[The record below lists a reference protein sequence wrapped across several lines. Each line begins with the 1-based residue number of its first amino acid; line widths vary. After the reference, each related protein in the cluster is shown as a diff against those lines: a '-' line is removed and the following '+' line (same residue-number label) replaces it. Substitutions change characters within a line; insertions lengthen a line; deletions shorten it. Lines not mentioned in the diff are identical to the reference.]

1 MGEWV
6 ESLLGLSPKVLARV
20 AADGGGSRVLEAFL
34 EGTAA
39 GKTKKRLFRKLQ
51 GNYGAIALTLGGNH
65 FVEKCYLFAV
75 STWHGC
81 ACGRTQ
87 CPP

>member
-1 MGEWV
+1 M
-6 ESLLGLSPKVLARV
+6 

-39 GKTKKRLFRKLQ
+39 GKTKKRLVRKLT

-75 STWHGC
+75 NPWHGSG
-81 ACGRTQ
+81 CGKIKCLLQ
-87 CPP
+87 DAEA